1 MKALLRHGAKP
12 NLPVGFGPAADP
24 AHAMAPAER
33 LLLALLLP
41 LPEGLPEG
49 LREGLPEGL
58 PGDASDPNEVALG
71 CLEALAAAGARLPA
85 AAAKGPF
92 HRWSDRLQRPA
103 TSGARLA
110 DAHGAWQAD
119 NPPARRGTVVAHKA
133 G

>member
-1 MKALLRHGAKP
+1 LTVKALLRHGAKP
-12 NLPVGFGPAADP
+12 NLPVGWGPAADP

-41 LPEGLPEG
+41 LPEGLPES
-49 LREGLPEGL
+49 LPEGL

-85 AAAKGPF
+85 AAANGPF
-92 HRWSDRLQRPA
+92 HRWSDRLRGPA
-103 TSGARLA
+103 TSAARLA

-119 NPPARRGTVVAHKA
+119 NPSARRGTVLAHKA